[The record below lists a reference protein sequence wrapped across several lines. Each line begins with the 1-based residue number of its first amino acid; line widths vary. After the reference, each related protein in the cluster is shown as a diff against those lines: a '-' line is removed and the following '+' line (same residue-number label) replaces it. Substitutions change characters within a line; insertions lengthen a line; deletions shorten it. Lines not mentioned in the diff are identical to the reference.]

1 MRKAEHERFRK
12 LSLLAQEDDTGPK
25 PRSKWKIAINR
36 SKLLKDGQ
44 NQDDYQTKPKIVIDE
59 FSL

>member
-1 MRKAEHERFRK
+1 MRKAEHERYRK

-25 PRSKWKIAINR
+25 PQSKWKIAINR
-36 SKLLKDGQ
+36 YKLLKDGQ

-59 FSL
+59 FS